1 MRKYW
6 TIYKTTILESV
17 NRRGEMT
24 VYILQDFIGPLLSIL
39 LWIGIIGNAGS
50 IQAGWDTNRTVSY
63 FLVTTLLTLA
73 VNHYVDT
80 EVGRKHIS
88 QGELANLLAKP
99 MSFYR
104 YVFFTETG
112 WKTIRLFLALIPF
125 GFFLWFFRDYIHL
138 SISISQIVL
147 ALGFSILSYFIIFF
161 YKFLIGLTAFWVTD
175 NGGFVHASWAI
186 QAVFAGRL
194 IPFDFLP
201 HWLQG
206 VSWWLPYRFFFYVPA
221 NSLLT
226 STQFALAIREMIVGI
241 FWLIFLIILNRWVFN
256 KGVKLFTDTRS

>member
-1 MRKYW
+1 MI
-6 TIYKTTILESV
+6 IYILE
-17 NRRGEMT
+17 
-24 VYILQDFIGPLLSIL
+24 DFIGPFLSIL
-39 LWIGIIGNAGS
+39 LWIGIIDYAGS

-80 EVGRKHIS
+80 EVGRKHIA
-88 QGELANLLAKP
+88 QGELANVLAKP

-104 YVFFTETG
+104 YVLFTETG

-125 GFFLWFFRDYIHL
+125 AFFLLLFQDYLRL
-138 SISISQIVL
+138 SISTSQIVL
-147 ALGFSILSYFIIFF
+147 ALTFSALSYFIIFF

-201 HWLQG
+201 RWLQEM
-206 VSWWLPYRFFFYVPA
+206 SRWLPYRFFFYVPA

-226 STQFALAIREMIVGI
+226 TTTLGLAFQEIATGML
-241 FWLIFLIILNRWVFN
+241 WLILLIILNRWVYS
-256 KGVKLFTDTRS
+256 KGLKLFTDTRS